1 MLASARE
8 LFVVK
13 GYAATTV
20 ADIARHARVAVD
32 TVYAT
37 VGRKPDLLR
46 EVLETSISGTD
57 NAIPARQRDYVRRV
71 SDATSARAKIDAY
84 VEGLVPLQ
92 SRLAP
97 VVLALRDAAATD
109 PESAAEWSRI
119 ADRRARNM
127 RGFAADLR
135 STGELREDLSDDD
148 VADIVWSMNG
158 PEYWTLLVVERGWT
172 PERFGTHLRDA
183 WARCSSAVL
192 GRPAAPR
199 PPMARPPTPDRPRPG
214 SAGPVRLPAAMSSHL
229 IRVAAE
235 ALGTPTVRNRE
246 APAGT
251 FG

>member
-183 WARCSSAVL
+183 WARVL
-192 GRPAAPR
+192 LRGPRAPGGA
-199 PPMARPPTPDRPRPG
+199 PSPDG
-214 SAGPVRLPAAMSSHL
+214 ETADA
-229 IRVAAE
+229 
-235 ALGTPTVRNRE
+235 
-246 APAGT
+246 
-251 FG
+251 